1 MNKSV
6 FFAAVACV
14 MLAAGCGGSRYM
26 SADADLEAL
35 FMGRTYY
42 EIVDEFGRPDA
53 TADDG
58 MEGTKAAYNAVSL
71 NGTRAAELYR
81 KYSMRNRATGISGT
95 PVGGITFSFGP
106 DMKCY
111 AVNSDFQHERV
122 KEAKPVKAGKPQDKR
137 QPNKVK
143 PMIPRSVDLPYW
155 EERSPN
161 ADMISIEKVR
171 VEKDQIIVYFQYR
184 DRTPEHRPV
193 NDYGLYIMPE
203 VYLED
208 AVTGVKSKMRKV
220 EGITLYPKRTYFSNN
235 VGGYDILLYSITF
248 DPVAEET
255 EYINIVE
262 PGHSGYN
269 FYGVDIRT
277 PMSSKEELKNITD
290 QK

>member
-1 MNKSV
+1 MKKIF
-6 FFAAVACV
+6 FFAVVVCA
-14 MLAAGCGGSRYM
+14 MLTAGCGGSRYV
-26 SADADLEAL
+26 SADADLEDL
-35 FMGRTYY
+35 YSGKSYY

-71 NGTRAAELYR
+71 NGTRAADLYHR
-81 KYSMRNRATGISGT
+81 HTIRNRATRVTGT
-95 PVGGITFSFGP
+95 PVGGITFSFDP

-111 AVNSDFQHERV
+111 AVNSDFQRERA
-122 KEAKPVKAGKPQDKR
+122 KAEKPVKAAKVQDKR
-137 QPNKVK
+137 QPNKIK
-143 PMIPRSVDLPYW
+143 PIIPRSVDLPYF
-155 EERSPN
+155 EDRSPN
-161 ADMISIEKVR
+161 AVMISIERVR

-203 VYLED
+203 IYLED

-220 EGITLYPKRTYFSNN
+220 EGISLYPKRTYFANN

-277 PMSSKEELKNITD
+277 PMSSKEELKLKTE
-290 QK
+290 